1 MDINGMIKMQ
11 IRPKMDKMEVKSE
24 KIANFEANFPFGTM
38 QIHKWMEKM
47 VVQTKKYQTY
57 TLKGI
62 GGS

>member
-24 KIANFEANFPFGTM
+24 KIANFEANFPFDTM

>member
-1 MDINGMIKMQ
+1 
-11 IRPKMDKMEVKSE
+11 MDKMEVKSE